1 MKFTHQ
7 EIKIL
12 PYPKD
17 LLYNLIADV
26 ENYPNF
32 IPWISS
38 VILLS
43 SATDSSNNPVKEYE
57 LNVDFKVIK
66 EKFST
71 RDVFCYTDWIHITL
85 LQGPFKYL
93 QNHWQFESLNINS
106 TKITFDIEFEFKSRL
121 FSTVFAKVFIHAQ
134 KRILQAFEK
143 QAKKI
148 AEKL

>member
-1 MKFTHQ
+1 MTFNHQ

-17 LLYNLIADV
+17 FLYSLIADV

-38 VILLS
+38 VTLLNS
-43 SATDSSNNPVKEYE
+43 TQDSEENSVKEYE
-57 LNVDFKVIK
+57 LCVDFKVIK

-93 QNHWQFESLNINS
+93 QNHWTFESLSPSS

-121 FSTVFAKVFIHAQ
+121 FTSVFAKVFIHAQ
-134 KRILQAFEK
+134 KRILQAFEN
-143 QAKKI
+143 QAKKTNI
-148 AEKL
+148 K